1 MILADAYELIS
12 AVIVECCALAV
23 NEDIFDV
30 VALRGLDGEA
40 ECFAARDVHRLGA
53 YLAALG
59 LDNVDLEIIGDLTV
73 CIAVVAG
80 IRVHPVAYRPGRGE
94 GRRRRNIDGAAGGIE
109 LLVCHPAAQMIS
121 VVVDKRQ
128 AHLSALILK
137 HADDAAALVAVE
149 RCVAYLYRAVIVDL
163 SAAGRSYAGVALD
176 IERCALLYRKLAA
189 AGYLV
194 RISGIKRRVYDK
206 FAAVERQI
214 IRRRIIGFNGLY
226 RQALLGVERA
236 VARIV

>member
-1 MILADAYELIS
+1 
-12 AVIVECCALAV
+12 
-23 NEDIFDV
+23 
-30 VALRGLDGEA
+30 
-40 ECFAARDVHRLGA
+40 
-53 YLAALG
+53 
-59 LDNVDLEIIGDLTV
+59 
-73 CIAVVAG
+73 
-80 IRVHPVAYRPGRGE
+80 
-94 GRRRRNIDGAAGGIE
+94 
-109 LLVCHPAAQMIS
+109 MIS

-194 RISGIKRRVYDK
+194 RIAGIKRRVYDK

-226 RQALLGVERA
+226 RQALL
-236 VARIV
+236 